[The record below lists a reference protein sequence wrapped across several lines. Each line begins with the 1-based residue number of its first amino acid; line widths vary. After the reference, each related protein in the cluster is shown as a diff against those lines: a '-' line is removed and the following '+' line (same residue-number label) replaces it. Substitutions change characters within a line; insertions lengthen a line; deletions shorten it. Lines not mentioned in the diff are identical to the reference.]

1 MSWVN
6 AVFLFFLI
14 LPVAGHVEAQQ
25 RGQWVNQE
33 LLTKQIPPAQ
43 YEAIGRGALGQCRAE
58 AMIMVERTLS
68 TTISC
73 TSFTE
78 TLGAGSVTAIQQCQ
92 QAQEDRR
99 QQREQLFQDIGAG
112 CIAKQ
117 GWLFIQQ

>member
-33 LLTKQIPPAQ
+33 LLAKQIPPAQ
-43 YEAIGRGALGQCRAE
+43 YDAIGRGAMGQCRAE
-58 AMIMVERTLS
+58 AMATVERTLS
-68 TTISC
+68 PTISC
-73 TSFTE
+73 TSFTAA
-78 TLGAGSVTAIQQCQ
+78 LGAGDPMAYRQCQ
-92 QAQEDRR
+92 QAQEART

-112 CIAKQ
+112 CMAKQ
-117 GWLFIQQ
+117 GWLFMQQ